1 MSEAL
6 GNDTKEGTKERPG
19 AQRFTVILRETVPP
33 ASVKLSDDSSGDPEP
48 E

>member
-6 GNDTKEGTKERPG
+6 GNDIKEGTKERPG
-19 AQRFTVILRETVPP
+19 AQGFTVVLRETVPP
-33 ASVKLSDDSSGDPEP
+33 ASVKLSDDSLGDPEP